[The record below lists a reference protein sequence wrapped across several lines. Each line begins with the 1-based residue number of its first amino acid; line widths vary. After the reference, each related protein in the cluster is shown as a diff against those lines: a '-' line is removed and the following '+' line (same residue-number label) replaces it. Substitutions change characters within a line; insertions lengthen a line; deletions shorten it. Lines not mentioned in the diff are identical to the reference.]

1 MKDFPL
7 QKRADSYNKN
17 IGNDLKVD
25 FERRI
30 ISGIDGSITA
40 LKYSD
45 LYNLFAL
52 SKEIVL
58 KEVKN
63 SQHYL
68 KVHSDDEKSVE
79 YH

>member
-17 IGNDLKVD
+17 VGNDLKVE

-45 LYNLFAL
+45 LNNLFAL
-52 SKEIVL
+52 SKEIAL
-58 KEVKN
+58 KEVN
-63 SQHYL
+63 S
-68 KVHSDDEKSVE
+68 S
-79 YH
+79 